1 MNNMKNDCH
10 QIIIVNDTGAIL
22 AGLPLSLPAKH
33 VTTEQVVSE
42 VIDRESRQLLS
53 TMIETQRLNVLS
65 TDSNSLMKAK
75 ILTKKSR
82 RLIKLSK
89 TDLSVLALALS
100 IRERCPES
108 RVLVATDDYTLQ
120 EAVRIAGLEFIT
132 IRYKGI
138 R

>member
-1 MNNMKNDCH
+1 MKNDCH

-53 TMIETQRLNVLS
+53 TMIETQRLNVLG
-65 TDSNSLMKAK
+65 TDSSSLMKAK
-75 ILTKKSR
+75 ILAKKSR
-82 RLIKLSK
+82 RLIKLSE
-89 TDLSVLALALS
+89 TDLSVLALALT
-100 IRERCPES
+100 IREQCPES

>member
-1 MNNMKNDCH
+1 MKNDCH